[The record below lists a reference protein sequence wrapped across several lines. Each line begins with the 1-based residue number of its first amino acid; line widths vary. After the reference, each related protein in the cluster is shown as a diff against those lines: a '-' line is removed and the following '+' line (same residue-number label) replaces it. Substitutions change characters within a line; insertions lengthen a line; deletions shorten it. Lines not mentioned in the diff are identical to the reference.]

1 MRCLLDGHNIPER
14 NFMFNLMASSELFQA
29 KKVGNTIFLSPDYN
43 QTMEE
48 QRDVTL
54 ARILFLR
61 EKGVFKGWLTD
72 RTQESD
78 LKRSALFESFGIFD
92 HSLAIKL
99 GVHIHLWYV
108 CQLKSK
114 SVLSANWYKAFRH
127 VQNISIHFVRD
138 LYSHLTHCLVKCF
151 TGEVQFSS
159 LEQSGIMI
167 SGCSKLKII

>member
-1 MRCLLDGHNIPER
+1 
-14 NFMFNLMASSELFQA
+14 MFNLMASSELFQA
-29 KKVGNTIFLSPDYN
+29 KKVGNMIFLSPDYN
-43 QTMEE
+43 QPMEE

-99 GVHIHLWYV
+99 GVHIHLWGGAIQFFGTKRHHDKWLQQTEDYIV
-108 CQLKSK
+108 RGCFAMTELGHGSN
-114 SVLSANWYKAFRH
+114 VSASMQYL
-127 VQNISIHFVRD
+127 I
-138 LYSHLTHCLVKCF
+138 
-151 TGEVQFSS
+151 
-159 LEQSGIMI
+159 
-167 SGCSKLKII
+167 